1 MTGIL
6 KYCVTKYSLIFQ
18 ALAEH
23 VSVPFLGEIPIDP
36 NLAMAAEKGQNFTQA
51 FQNSPASKAFEEI
64 VSKL

>member
-1 MTGIL
+1 MPQIPST
-6 KYCVTKYSLIFQ
+6 YSLIFQ

-64 VSKL
+64 ISKL